1 VALIVVVV
9 IVVTQVPHRLGHG
22 GGEMVLILVPV
33 DIHSGT
39 DVEVVQPLFDLMLN
53 TFEVVVVEE
62 LVEAV
67 VDEDA
72 GKGTTYGAQ
81 LSD

>member
-1 VALIVVVV
+1 
-9 IVVTQVPHRLGHG
+9 
-22 GGEMVLILVPV
+22 V

-39 DVEVVQPLFDLMLN
+39 HAEVVQPPFDLMLN
-53 TFEVVVVEE
+53 TFE
-62 LVEAV
+62 V

-72 GKGTTYGAQ
+72 GKGTTYGAE